1 MTVHKTMVTVG
12 EMTGS
17 DNILVRDGLTGGEQ
31 IVTSG
36 ITKLQEGMKVRIWE
50 E

>member
-1 MTVHKTMVTVG
+1 
-12 EMTGS
+12 MTGS
-17 DNILVRDGLTGGEQ
+17 DGILVLDGLTGGDQ

-36 ITKLQEGMKVRIWE
+36 IAKLQDGMKVRIWE